1 MSFFQRGPENGNLT
15 HMRFFVAG
23 ATGYTGRSLVVLA
36 ASRGVTVT
44 AHIRPDSANV
54 GACKAAFEADGVTV
68 CVAQWSPDLM
78 GDAVALARPT
88 HVYGLL
94 GTTAAK
100 ARAAARGGHAPAGYQ
115 NVDVALTRM
124 LMDATAAHAPEARFI
139 YLSSLGAG
147 GSMRNAYLNARHQ
160 VEEALRAA
168 SLRFTVV
175 RPSFISGA
183 DRPEVR
189 VEERIGATFM
199 DAAMGLLGTLGARD
213 LANRYR
219 PITGPG
225 LARALLAVAERDDT
239 DGRVV
244 EAEELHRLARAD

>member
-100 ARAAARGGHAPAGYQ
+100 ARAAARGPTPIPFTAFAPPTLPECGVPQSAPQ
-115 NVDVALTRM
+115 S
-124 LMDATAAHAPEARFI
+124 APEGIR
-139 YLSSLGAG
+139 SSN
-147 GSMRNAYLNARHQ
+147 M
-160 VEEALRAA
+160 
-168 SLRFTVV
+168 
-175 RPSFISGA
+175 
-183 DRPEVR
+183 
-189 VEERIGATFM
+189 
-199 DAAMGLLGTLGARD
+199 
-213 LANRYR
+213 
-219 PITGPG
+219 
-225 LARALLAVAERDDT
+225 
-239 DGRVV
+239 
-244 EAEELHRLARAD
+244 